1 MFFPRYG
8 LIMPKKMQQK
18 SLVSSKLSVF
28 ADDSDEEVSSTIF
41 FPFSANNLF
50 TTIVPA
56 SASSSSIMIFIITW
70 NLGVKCDLFSL
81 AQLKGK

>member
-41 FPFSANNLF
+41 FPNMPHFLQ
-50 TTIVPA
+50 TICLQP
-56 SASSSSIMIFIITW
+56 
-70 NLGVKCDLFSL
+70 
-81 AQLKGK
+81 